1 MKIKNEK
8 KLNLPQLIEWAYH
21 EGSDVRDEK
30 IESESMTVTFSEKG
44 TPHIETKFHFL
55 QVDELFTVEIEE
67 VVDEDT
73 ELDLIERFIGGMGYS
88 CYTTHRMTIKEC
100 LRRSP
105 EECITTHFYI
115 ENDDQEL
122 VLIWRDGK
130 LVE

>member
-67 VVDEDT
+67 ELTEDT
-73 ELDLIERFIGGMGYS
+73 VISRLGVMYMDTGFTTFENDYINNEFPLDSIQA
-88 CYTTHRMTIKEC
+88 
-100 LRRSP
+100 
-105 EECITTHFYI
+105 FYI
-115 ENDDQEL
+115 MNDNL
-122 VLIWRDGK
+122 TMTLIWTHEEG

>member
-30 IESESMTVTFSEKG
+30 IESESMTVTFSEIG

-67 VVDEDT
+67 ELTEDT
-73 ELDLIERFIGGMGYS
+73 VIPRLGVMYMDTGFTTFENDYINNEFPLDSIQA
-88 CYTTHRMTIKEC
+88 
-100 LRRSP
+100 
-105 EECITTHFYI
+105 FYI
-115 ENDDQEL
+115 MNDNL
-122 VLIWRDGK
+122 TMTLIWTHEEG
-130 LVE
+130 LVD